1 MKIEQHDVIV
11 LGSGPAGG
19 AVAGMCHEAGLDVV
33 IVEEDGWGG
42 VCPLRGCEPKKILV
56 DAAHTVS
63 RSRDITGQGLTGS
76 VSINWQELMRYKRAV
91 TDPISDAVEK
101 SLGKSGVKTVS
112 GQARFVGD
120 GQVEVAGH
128 ETLFEGKHVVIAVGA
143 RPRPLEVIG
152 AELLL
157 TSSQFL
163 ELDEMPESIVFIGG
177 GFISFE
183 FACVA
188 AAAGSDVTIV
198 HRSDRVLKGFDLDLS
213 RSLIEA
219 VEDQGVTVHLNRPV
233 LGVERTDSGIMVR
246 TENDAKG
253 EEHFAAEMGVV
264 GAGRIPN
271 TDKLNLE
278 AAGVDFSSHGVVV
291 NDFMQSVS
299 NPRIFAAGDCAEAG
313 MPLTPL
319 AALQATTVAHNIIN
333 GLSAKSDLRGTASV
347 VFTHPPLMRVGML
360 EEEAEEQGIDVIIH
374 SGDAASW
381 SEHKRL
387 GFEHAGYKILE
398 ERSSGRIVGAH
409 YLGQHAEEVANI
421 FGMATRHDLTREDLM
436 AQPWAYPSF
445 GYALRYMFS

>member
-19 AVAGMCHEAGLDVV
+19 GVARMCHEAGLDVV

-76 VSINWQELMRYKRAV
+76 VSINWQELMRYKRAM
-91 TDPISDAVEK
+91 TDPISDAVK
-101 SLGKSGVKTVS
+101 QSLGKSGVKTVS

-143 RPRPLEVIG
+143 RPRPLDVVG

-157 TSSQFL
+157 TSRQFL
-163 ELDEMPESIVFIGG
+163 ELDEMPESVVFIGG

-213 RSLIEA
+213 RSLTEA
-219 VEDQGVTVHLNRPV
+219 VEDQGVTVHLDRPV
-233 LGVERTDSGIMVR
+233 LGVERTKSGISVR
-246 TENDAKG
+246 TRSEDG
-253 EEHFAAEMGVV
+253 EEQFAAQMGIV

-278 AAGVDFSSHGVVV
+278 AAGVEFSSHGVVV

-319 AALQATTVAHNIIN
+319 AALQARTVARNVID
-333 GLSAKSDLRGTASV
+333 GLSAKSDLRGAASA

-360 EEEAEEQGIDVIIH
+360 EEEAEGRGIDVIIH

-381 SEHKRL
+381 PEHKRL
-387 GFEHAGYKILE
+387 GLEHAGYKILE
-398 ERSSGRIVGAH
+398 ERSSGRIIGAH

-421 FGMATRHDLTREDLM
+421 FGLAIRHGLTRDDLM